1 MSDLANKIEHYFN
14 KRGLKWPTT
23 EKALMFSE
31 TEMAEVYEH
40 LLAEEGGWTRNNPE
54 NKPEYDNQEFAKEL
68 GDVIMMVMV
77 AGMVR
82 GLDPIDALVQKM
94 ENKLAKL
101 ES

>member
-1 MSDLANKIEHYFN
+1 MSDLANKIEYYFN
-14 KRGLKWPTT
+14 KRDLKWPNT

-31 TEMAEVYEH
+31 TEMSEVYEL
-40 LLAEEGGWTRNNPE
+40 LLAEEGDWVRNNPE
-54 NKPEYDNQEFAKEL
+54 DKPEYNNEEFAKEL

-82 GLDPIDALVQKM
+82 GLDPIDALIQKM